1 MTIVGKSIPRKE
13 GRKKVTG
20 AALYVDDLKF
30 DGMLHGVTVRSSVAR
45 GRIKNISFDQP
56 PATTG
61 GSNFVIPWDEFT
73 IVTAK
78 DIPGENYV
86 ALILNDQPYLA
97 DEVVNHP
104 EEPIVLLAHHDKYLL
119 EEARRHVRIDYEE
132 MPAIFSLEESL
143 AQNEIIWGEDNIFK
157 KFLVNKGTV
166 EDAWSHADFIV
177 EGEYETGAQEQLY
190 IETNGAIATANPE
203 EGVTIWGSMQCPYYV
218 HKALIKL
225 FGLPE
230 EKIRVIQ
237 TETGG
242 GFGGKEEYPSLIS
255 GHAALL
261 AWKSGKPVKMIYDRA
276 EDMVATTKR
285 HPSRT
290 RHKTAVTRDG
300 KLLAMEIDFVI
311 DGGAYCTLS
320 PVVLSRGTIHA
331 AGPYFCP
338 NVRIHSRAVATNIP
352 PHGAF
357 RGFGAP
363 QSIFALERHLDKVA
377 KAVDLSPEE
386 FRRRNFIKEGE
397 TTATNQVI
405 REKVD
410 LEGLMTRAFELTDY
424 HAKRERFARENERG
438 SSPTAREAGGESF
451 TPSLTVGLPPREPTV
466 KKGIGFA
473 TFMHGAG
480 FTGSG
485 EVYLQ
490 SVVGAEATA
499 DGHVRILAASTEIGQ
514 GTNTIFAQ
522 IASEALGIDYDLIE
536 VVQPDTAQVP
546 NSGPTVASR
555 TAMIVGKLVE
565 SAVLGLKQT
574 LVGSGLLKDQFD
586 QSEFKNACSEY
597 IAKFGKLQ
605 STSQYQP
612 PPGVRWDD
620 EKYEGDAYGA
630 FAWAIYVAEIS
641 FDPLTYEA
649 QVDDF
654 VAVQEVGRVINP
666 TLAAGQIEGGVAQA
680 IGYTL
685 YENVVWQ
692 NGRMANGQM
701 TNYIMPTAADLPP
714 IRVYFEENPY
724 AFGPGGAKGIGEL
737 PMDGPAPAILNAIEN
752 ATGINFNRI
761 PLMPELINETVAATK

>member
-1 MTIVGKSIPRKE
+1 MNLVGKSIPRKE

-30 DGMLHGVTVRSSVAR
+30 DDMLHGVTVRSSIAR
-45 GRIKNISFDQP
+45 GRIKNISFAGD
-56 PATTG
+56 
-61 GSNFVIPWDEFT
+61 IPWNEFT

-97 DEVVNHP
+97 DEFVNHP

-119 EEARRHVRIDYEE
+119 EEARRHVSIDYEE
-132 MPAIFSLEESL
+132 MPPVFSLQDSL
-143 AQNEIIWGEDNIFK
+143 AQKEIIWGEDNVFK
-157 KFLVNKGTV
+157 KFLVDKGNV
-166 EDAWSHADFIV
+166 DDAWAQAVSIV

-190 IETNGAIATANPE
+190 IETNGAIAISNPDD
-203 EGVTIWGSMQCPYYV
+203 GVTVWGSMQCPYYV

-242 GFGGKEEYPSLIS
+242 GFGGKEEYPSMIA

-290 RHKTAVTRDG
+290 KHKTAVDQNG
-300 KLLAMEIDFVI
+300 KLLAMQIEFVI

-338 NVRIHSRAVATNIP
+338 NVRIESKAVATNMP

-363 QSIFALERHLDKVA
+363 QSIFPLERHLDKVA
-377 KAVDLSPEE
+377 KTVGLTPEE

-410 LEGLMTRAFELTDY
+410 LDGLMNRAFELTDY
-424 HAKRERFARENERG
+424 YAKRERFAKENG
-438 SSPTAREAGGESF
+438 THASGMQHAGGVR
-451 TPSLTVGLPPREPTV
+451 TR
-466 KKGIGFA
+466 KGIGFA

-499 DGHVRILAASTEIGQ
+499 DGRVKILAASTEIGQ

-536 VVQPDTAQVP
+536 VAQPDTGHVP

-555 TAMIVGKLVE
+555 TTMIVGKLVE

-574 LVGSGLLKDQFD
+574 LVGSGFLKTNSTQA
-586 QSEFKNACSEY
+586 EFQKACVEY
-597 IAKFGKLQ
+597 IAKFGPLK

-612 PPGVRWDD
+612 PPGIRWDD

-630 FAWAIYVAEIS
+630 FAWAVYVAEVS
-641 FDPLTYEA
+641 YDPITYEA
-649 QVDDF
+649 RVDDF

-666 TLAAGQIEGGVAQA
+666 VLAAGQIEGGIAQA
-680 IGYTL
+680 IGMAL

-692 NGRMANGQM
+692 NGRMMNGQM
-701 TNYIMPTAADLPP
+701 TNYIMPTAADVPP
-714 IRVYFEENPY
+714 IRVFFEENPY
-724 AFGPGGAKGIGEL
+724 AFGPAGAKGIGEL

-752 ATGINFNRI
+752 ATGVSFNRI
-761 PLMPELINETVAATK
+761 PLMPENIAQSLAVEE

>member
-1 MTIVGKSIPRKE
+1 MRLVGKPIPRKE

-30 DGMLHGVTVRSSVAR
+30 DGMLHGVTVRSSVPR
-45 GRIKNISFDQP
+45 GRIKSISFDQP
-56 PATTG
+56 LATAG
-61 GSNFVIPWDEFT
+61 GTDLIPWDEFT

-78 DIPGENYV
+78 DIPGGNYV

-119 EEARRHVRIDYEE
+119 EEARRHVRIEYEE
-132 MPAIFSLEESL
+132 LPAVLSLDDSL
-143 AQNEIIWGEDNIFK
+143 ARKEIIWGEDNVFK
-157 KFLVNKGTV
+157 KFLVDKGNV
-166 EDAWSHADFIV
+166 EDVWANADFIV

-190 IETNGAIATANPE
+190 IENNGAIAVANPG
-203 EGVTIWGSMQCPYYV
+203 EGVTVWGSMQCPYYV

-242 GFGGKEEYPSLIS
+242 GFGGKEEYPSLIA

-261 AWKSGKPVKMIYDRA
+261 SWKSGKPVKMIYDRA

-290 RHKTAVTRDG
+290 RHKTAVTKDG
-300 KLLAMEIDFVI
+300 KLLAQEIEFVI

-338 NVRIHSRAVATNIP
+338 NVRIKSTAVATNVP

-363 QSIFALERHLDKVA
+363 QSIFALERQMDKVA
-377 KAVDLSPEE
+377 QAVGLTPDE
-386 FRRRNFIKEGE
+386 FRRRNFIREGE
-397 TTATNQVI
+397 TTATNQII
-405 REKVD
+405 REQVD
-410 LEGLMTRAFELTDY
+410 LEGLMNRAFELTDF
-424 HAKRERFARENERG
+424 HAKRERFAQENG
-438 SSPTAREAGGESF
+438 AHASGVQQAS
-451 TPSLTVGLPPREPTV
+451 GLRTQ
-466 KKGIGFA
+466 KGIGFA
-473 TFMHGAG
+473 AFMHGAG

-499 DGHVRILAASTEIGQ
+499 AGRVKILAASTEIGQ

-522 IASEALGIDYDLIE
+522 IAAEALGLDYDLFE
-536 VVQPDTAQVP
+536 VTQPDTANVP

-555 TAMIVGKLVE
+555 TCMIVGKLVE
-565 SAVLGLKQT
+565 SAVLGLRQT
-574 LVGSGLLKDQFD
+574 LIGSGLL
-586 QSEFKNACSEY
+586 N
-597 IAKFGKLQ
+597 
-605 STSQYQP
+605 
-612 PPGVRWDD
+612 
-620 EKYEGDAYGA
+620 
-630 FAWAIYVAEIS
+630 
-641 FDPLTYEA
+641 
-649 QVDDF
+649 
-654 VAVQEVGRVINP
+654 
-666 TLAAGQIEGGVAQA
+666 
-680 IGYTL
+680 
-685 YENVVWQ
+685 
-692 NGRMANGQM
+692 
-701 TNYIMPTAADLPP
+701 
-714 IRVYFEENPY
+714 
-724 AFGPGGAKGIGEL
+724 
-737 PMDGPAPAILNAIEN
+737 
-752 ATGINFNRI
+752 
-761 PLMPELINETVAATK
+761 